1 MWDRSD
7 SISASGGLVVKGD
20 FKLRLLFLCGSHTLL
35 HVYTNLPLAL
45 LPILISEYRLSIVI
59 ASIIVSLPRAFS
71 LIFSVPSGLLA
82 DRLSHTKLISF
93 SLFLEVLAA
102 SLIMLF
108 PTVEIIVL
116 CFSLTALAST
126 FYHPPALSATSSIS
140 SSDFLSRG
148 LGFHGASGTFGISL
162 GPITLGLILSW
173 FDWRY
178 VYLIWV
184 VPISVFAVTAFFVNV
199 NKPSLVEHDER
210 KGKGLTTPL
219 KDVLSVTFLSFL
231 LLMLFRSAADGTIST
246 YLTTYLT
253 GSKGLDASLASII
266 FGLSPLIGLTSVIIG
281 GYAGDKLGW
290 RRSLTLIVSTV
301 TIALFCMFV
310 STSTIQTVVFYLAYG
325 FFNIMTMPITTSLV
339 AKIIPPKS
347 RGTAYSLQFIPMS
360 IIGIVMPIILGVL
373 INFLEIWIIFPM
385 AIVFYIIALVITQV
399 LKM

>member
-1 MWDRSD
+1 
-7 SISASGGLVVKGD
+7 VVKGD